1 MMIRRAAI
9 ALPSAELGLCHSK
22 RTCSRQAEAL
32 FAIAN
37 KECSIRTIYQSQAK
51 AWQDSFIHQ
60 LFVQTQSFSED
71 HLTQKTRL
79 IATSLEPI
87 DHPQQEPPH

>member
-1 MMIRRAAI
+1 MIRRAAI
-9 ALPSAELGLCHSK
+9 ALPSSEPAP
-22 RTCSRQAEAL
+22 AFPEAL

-37 KECSIRTIYQSQAK
+37 KEGSIRTIYQSQAK
-51 AWQDSFIHQ
+51 AWQDSFTHQ

-79 IATSLEPI
+79 IATYLEPI